1 MTTRQPPLT
10 RPRLKAIAAAL
21 AAQLAG
27 EEGEGDC
34 ADIPHKD
41 FDGALDWC
49 HQRMRRM
56 GMTDA

>member
-1 MTTRQPPLT
+1 
-10 RPRLKAIAAAL
+10 L